1 MTKYTEEQ
9 FIYFKERVERL
20 SAIQKEDHEAYIKEY
35 KHIQDWLQEQGLSTA
50 FISWFEQRTSLQGS
64 AGA

>member
-20 SAIQKEDHEAYIKEY
+20 SVIQKEDREAYIKEY
-35 KHIQDWLQEQGLSTA
+35 KHIQDWLQEQGLSTE
-50 FISWFEQRTSLQGS
+50 FISWFEKKTSL
-64 AGA
+64 